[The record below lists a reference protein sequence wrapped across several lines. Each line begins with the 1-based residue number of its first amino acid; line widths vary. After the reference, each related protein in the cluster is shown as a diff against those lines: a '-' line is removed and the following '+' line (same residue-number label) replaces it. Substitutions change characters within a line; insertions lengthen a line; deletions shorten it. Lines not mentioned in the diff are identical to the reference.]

1 MERTIFHVDVNS
13 AFLSWEAVYRMKHL
27 GGRLDLRTVCS
38 AVGGDVT
45 RRHGIILAK
54 SIPARACGIKT
65 GETVFSALKKCP
77 ELVLVPPNYNL
88 YQRSSDALIRLLKEY
103 TPLVEQYSI
112 DEAYMDMTESTALFG
127 PPEAAAETIR
137 ERILQEL
144 GFTVNIGVAQN
155 KLLAKM
161 ASDFRKPDMCH
172 TLFPDEIPE
181 KMWPLPIRELFFVGR
196 SAQNKLEGIGIHTIG
211 QLAACNVEL
220 LKPIL
225 GEKYALQIHDYACG
239 IDPSPVAEREPINKG
254 YGNSTTLSRDVD
266 DLDTAFNVLL
276 SLCETVGARLRAD
289 HVICDCVCVE
299 IKDWDFHVQSHQTTL
314 NSPTDSTTVLYENAC
329 RLLKEFW
336 DRTPLRLIGV
346 RATKI
351 SDDEFSQISLFESE
365 QSRKMKEM
373 EKAVDQIRSKFGT
386 DIIKRASFLKKDSI
400 VDHAASKQK
409 HLSHS
414 ALKEDEKG
422 TEGGGSGKVRD
433 YKRGGN
439 ETY

>member
-161 ASDFRKPDMCH
+161 ASDFKKPNRVH
-172 TLFPDEIPE
+172 TLWKEQIPV
-181 KMWPLPIRELFFVGR
+181 KMWPLPVSELFFIGR
-196 SAQNKLEGIGIHTIG
+196 ATYRKLKGIGITTIG
-211 QLAACNVEL
+211 ELAQSDPDILRRHLGKQGEVIWGFANGVDLSAVE
-220 LKPIL
+220 
-225 GEKYALQIHDYACG
+225 
-239 IDPSPVAEREPINKG
+239 AEAPPNK
-254 YGNSTTLSRDVD
+254 
-266 DLDTAFNVLL
+266 DTAIPPRWPLM
-276 SLCETVGARLRAD
+276 
-289 HVICDCVCVE
+289 CVTRKRQNWSSCPWR
-299 IKDWDFHVQSHQTTL
+299 KRWA
-314 NSPTDSTTVLYENAC
+314 PDSGRTVLKLAWWRWESGIICSNTILIRFRWKRRPTSRENCMRRHAGPLTRRGIRRRSAIWASIQVTSPQRNPG
-329 RLLKEFW
+329 RLGSSTAW
-336 DRTPLRLIGV
+336 I
-346 RATKI
+346 TKSWREWI
-351 SDDEFSQISLFESE
+351 R
-365 QSRKMKEM
+365 QSMK
-373 EKAVDQIRSKFGT
+373 S
-386 DIIKRASFLKKDSI
+386 
-400 VDHAASKQK
+400 
-409 HLSHS
+409 
-414 ALKEDEKG
+414 
-422 TEGGGSGKVRD
+422 GGGSA
-433 YKRGGN
+433 
-439 ETY
+439 TML